1 MNTSKH
7 LGCSYWFELYLM
19 QDIYSQA
26 DWQKTILS
34 VSQYIGFMRN
44 WQLVMHVEN
53 STVRY
58 FIGANSDLG
67 MLSNNLEGVVLR
79 PITANLVSPPKSP
92 KHESLIRLVTGGSA
106 LDLREKYIVKRGREL
121 NWVIFSIRTIN
132 VEKAYCRASFYF
144 KLADNSYSMAKKI
157 LIVPPSMLLKV
168 DFVQNTKYL
177 RKKQPKYLD
186 IQKSLHIMRSDDVG
200 ALFEV
205 DTFK

>member
-44 WQLVMHVEN
+44 WQLIMRVEN

-58 FIGANSDLG
+58 FVGANSDLG
-67 MLSNNLEGVVLR
+67 MLSNNLQGVVLR
-79 PITANLVSPPKSP
+79 PIAANIVSPPKNP
-92 KHESLIRLVTGGSA
+92 KHEGLIRLVTGGSA
-106 LDLREKYIVKRGREL
+106 LDLREKYIVKRGKEL
-121 NWVIFSIRTIN
+121 DWIVFSIRTIN
-132 VEKAYCRASFYF
+132 VEKAYCKASFYF
-144 KLADNSYSMAKKI
+144 KLANNSYSMAKKL

-177 RKKQPKYLD
+177 RKKQPKYLNYNN
-186 IQKSLHIMRSDDVG
+186 IISIV
-200 ALFEV
+200 
-205 DTFK
+205 